1 MGMSVRHIVPQ
12 FIFKNG
18 QKNASRTTN
27 LSDILYYSLPLT
39 ESIWNVWPW
48 SPAKSGLRPYAVVSA
63 RLVVSGTAHFCVGST
78 LPPPPADQNNGCSNI
93 SISDDY
99 WQKQKYKYKLKVYQ
113 TNTPIQAN
121 KTNKEKN
128 NKMSQKQDHHMQQ
141 SQKTWAQVYCTCP
154 KSLNPSRIL
163 RTWKIPIFLILWWPS

>member
-1 MGMSVRHIVPQ
+1 MPHEPQ
-12 FIFKNG
+12 I
-18 QKNASRTTN
+18 SRTFYITPC
-27 LSDILYYSLPLT
+27 L
-39 ESIWNVWPW
+39 WPRAFGMCGHGAQQ
-48 SPAKSGLRPYAVVSA
+48 SQ
-63 RLVVSGTAHFCVGST
+63 VSGHMPLCPRDWWWAGQLTSVLAQPCR
-78 LPPPPADQNNGCSNI
+78 PPADQNNGCSNI
-93 SISDDY
+93 SISDDS
-99 WQKQKYKYKLKVYQ
+99 WQKQKYKYKLEAYQ